1 MSNLNERRYARNPD
15 FIYRR
20 IVDES
25 VLVPIH
31 NNVADMDCIYTLNG
45 MGAFL
50 WEHLATPATRVELEA
65 AVMGEYDADPDV
77 LVKDLENFLA
87 EMVSIGALK
96 EV

>member
-1 MSNLNERRYARNPD
+1 VIKETQYERNPE

-31 NNVADMDCIYTLNG
+31 QDVANMDSIYTLNSI
-45 MGAFL
+45 GAFI
-50 WEHLATPATRVELEA
+50 WENLAQPMTQTKLQNVIMA
-65 AVMGEYDADPDV
+65 EYDADPEILSSDITR
-77 LVKDLENFLA
+77 FLT
-87 EMVSIGALK
+87 EMTTIGALR

>member
-1 MSNLNERRYARNPD
+1 MNNEKRYVRNPD

-31 NNVADMDCIYTLNG
+31 QDVANMDSIYTLNG

-50 WEHLATPATRVELEA
+50 WEHLAVPSSRAELQS
-65 AVMGEYDADPDV
+65 AVLAEYDADMEV
-77 LVKDLENFLA
+77 LESDLEKFLD
-87 EMVSIGALK
+87 EMTSIDALR

>member
-1 MSNLNERRYARNPD
+1 MVIKETQYERNPD

-31 NNVADMDCIYTLNG
+31 QDVANMDSIYTLNSI
-45 MGAFL
+45 GAFI
-50 WEHLATPATRVELEA
+50 WENLTQPMTQNKLQNVIMA
-65 AVMGEYDADPDV
+65 EYDADPEILGSDI
-77 LVKDLENFLA
+77 KRFLT
-87 EMVSIGALK
+87 EMTTIGALR

>member
-1 MSNLNERRYARNPD
+1 MLLNKGRYARNSD

-25 VLVPIH
+25 VLVPLH

-50 WEHLATPATRVELEA
+50 WEQLASPATRAELEA
-65 AVMGEYDADPDV
+65 AVMAEYEADPLV
-77 LVKDLENFLA
+77 LMKDLENFLA

>member
-1 MSNLNERRYARNPD
+1 MSNSNEGRYERNPD

-25 VLVPIH
+25 VLVPLH
-31 NNVADMDCIYTLNG
+31 NNVADMNCIYTLNG
-45 MGAFL
+45 LGAFL
-50 WEHLATPATRVELEA
+50 WEYLANPATRTELQT
-65 AVMGEYDADPDV
+65 AVLAEYDADPAV
-77 LVKDLENFLA
+77 LVGDLDGFLA

>member
-1 MSNLNERRYARNPD
+1 MTLNEKRFERNPD

-25 VLVPIH
+25 VLVPLRD
-31 NNVADMDCIYTLNG
+31 NVADMNCIYTLNG

-50 WEHLATPATRVELEA
+50 WEQLATPATGAELEN
-65 AVMGEYDADPDV
+65 AVMEEYEADPEV

>member
-1 MSNLNERRYARNPD
+1 MSTSVKCFERNLD

-25 VLVPIH
+25 VLVPLH

-45 MGAFL
+45 MGAYL
-50 WEHLATPATRVELEA
+50 WERLAIPATQAELEEA
-65 AVMGEYDADPDV
+65 IMAEYDAEPVV
-77 LVKDLENFLA
+77 LVKDLEKFLA
-87 EMVSIGALK
+87 EMVSIGALR

>member
-1 MSNLNERRYARNPD
+1 MIIEKRYERNPD

-31 NNVADMDCIYTLNG
+31 QDVADMNCIYTLNG
-45 MGAFL
+45 LGAFL
-50 WEHLATPATRVELEA
+50 WEKLAEPASRAELQS
-65 AVMGEYDADPDV
+65 AVLAEYDADLEV
-77 LVKDLENFLA
+77 LESDLEKFLA
-87 EMVSIGALK
+87 EMTSIGALR

>member
-1 MSNLNERRYARNPD
+1 MSNSNEGRYERNPD

-25 VLVPIH
+25 VLVPLH
-31 NNVADMDCIYTLNG
+31 NNVADMNCIYTLNG
-45 MGAFL
+45 LGAFL
-50 WEHLATPATRVELEA
+50 WELLAGPATRAELQT
-65 AVMGEYDADPDV
+65 AVLAEYDADPAV
-77 LVKDLENFLA
+77 LVGDLDGFLA

>member
-1 MSNLNERRYARNPD
+1 MSTSAKRFERNID

-25 VLVPIH
+25 VLVPLH

-45 MGAFL
+45 MGAYL
-50 WEHLATPATRVELEA
+50 WERLATPATQAELEDA
-65 AVMGEYDADPDV
+65 IMAEYDAEPIV
-77 LVKDLENFLA
+77 LVKDLEKFLA
-87 EMVSIGALK
+87 EMVSIGALR

>member
-1 MSNLNERRYARNPD
+1 MSNSNEGRYERNPD

-25 VLVPIH
+25 VLVPLH
-31 NNVADMDCIYTLNG
+31 NNVADMNCIYTLNG

-50 WEHLATPATRVELEA
+50 WELLASPVTRAELETGVLA
-65 AVMGEYDADPDV
+65 EYNAEPEV
-77 LVKDLENFLA
+77 LKKDLDDFLA